1 MWNVITTG
9 LTFVR
14 NFKAASIVLAALGAV
29 AGAAL
34 AGVGAWLWRSGQVAE
49 LREQNAGLR
58 VELAEL
64 RADNATETARRMQVA
79 AAEITE
85 NLAQLRAQSEAM
97 LAELTAAG
105 SRIIAA
111 GRDLAA
117 RQKQLSEDERYAC
130 RREPL
135 PADYLD
141 RLRLPAE

>member
-1 MWNVITTG
+1 MWPLIAHG

-14 NFKAASIVLAALGAV
+14 NFSGPSLILAGLGLV
-29 AGAAL
+29 AGAVPTWLIAR
-34 AGVGAWLWRSGQVAE
+34 GVYTGTIA
-49 LREQNAGLR
+49 NLR
-58 VELAEL
+58 VELANL
-64 RADNATETARRMQVA
+64 RADNASETARRMQVA

-85 NLAQLRAQSEAM
+85 NLEQLRAQSEAM